1 MFEPLRKLALFP
13 KAPLERELDFLMSI
27 DGQISRVEAK
37 ILMDLAKSTPPE
49 TVIVEIGSYRGRST
63 IALAFGTLEGA
74 GNRVYAIDPHLK
86 FQGILGGCFGP
97 ADQAEFYHNVVSAN
111 VGEIVSVVSLPSI
124 AAARSW
130 RDRNVSLLWVDGD
143 HSYKAVRE
151 DFEAWE
157 AYVISGGTIAFHD
170 NTAPGVQ
177 TLIQELSCAKNIVP
191 VGRVSSLS
199 WFKNKS
205 FEDA

>member
-13 KAPLERELDFLMSI
+13 KAPLERKLDFLMSI

-37 ILMDLAKSTPPE
+37 VLMDLAKSTPPE

-63 IALAFGTLEGA
+63 IALAFGSLA
-74 GNRVYAIDPHLK
+74 GVGNPVYAIDPHLK

-97 ADQAEFYHNVVSAN
+97 ADQAEFYQNVATSN

-130 RDRNVSLLWVDGD
+130 SDRNISLLWVDGD

-157 AYVISGGTIAFHD
+157 AYVINGGKIAFHD
-170 NTAPGVQ
+170 NTVPGVQ
-177 TLIQELSCAKNIVP
+177 TLIRELTCAKNVVP
-191 VGRVSSLS
+191 VGVVGSLS
-199 WFKNKS
+199 WFKFKS
-205 FEDA
+205 TEDA